1 MPKCDLQVHSCF
13 SDRPSE
19 WILRK
24 LGVPESYTQPEELY
38 EKLKAA
44 SFQYVTMT
52 DLNRIEGCLRIADR
66 PGAFIS
72 EKVTTYFPNDPC
84 KIQLLVWNITEKQHE
99 EIQQLRANIYELTA
113 WLREQG
119 IVHGVA
125 HLLYNVNDRLT
136 LAHVEKLI
144 LLFRVFETLN
154 GTRDPLSGQI
164 TELCLKALTPAVMD
178 ELANTHGFASTYA
191 EPWKKSFFGGSED
204 YGGLYFGQAWTEV
217 DHASSLNEFLA
228 AVESGQGRA
237 VGRPGDVHRVGTS
250 IYRVIFN
257 YAKDR
262 LGKTAPKGMDLL
274 GKVAQRFLEGKNPT
288 NLSFGEWIGHVGEAI
303 RSGKAI
309 DFFKPNDPSFNREV
323 VKYFLNPQVKKELD
337 AIIRIETTPE
347 RRTFRMA
354 SKIGNDLF
362 YRLFLQ
368 VMERV
373 NKGEFLDCLQPSVG
387 MLPIVAS
394 VCPYFFSYYGMH
406 TKREMLLPA
415 AKRFLGEVPKSLQNT
430 KRAWFTDTL
439 DDINGVARTIS
450 TMTKS
455 ASRLGYDMRI
465 IVSRNELKIDDIPIK
480 NFEPVGEFELPEY
493 ELQKLTFPPLLEM
506 IDYIEREKFTECV
519 ISTPGPVGLTAVAA
533 ARLLGLKTCGIYHTD
548 FPQYVRILTEDQLM
562 ETLMWKFMYWFYSQM
577 DIVYVNSEFYRQC
590 WIERGI
596 APEKLEILPRGL
608 DTELFHYSHRETDFW
623 RKRGAKHPVMLYV
636 GRISKEKELRFLAE
650 LFLELRKRGTAVDLA
665 IVGEGPFE
673 AEMKKMV
680 PDAIFTGVLRG
691 AELGVAYA
699 SAELFMFPSTTD
711 TFGNVVIE
719 ALSSAL
725 PVFVSDVGGP
735 KELILKPTHGL
746 ILAANQMEPWLTA
759 VQSYLSQPTPIEI
772 RKANAD
778 MIQKERN
785 WDHAFEAF
793 WKRSL

>member
-38 EKLKAA
+38 EKLTANG
-44 SFQYVTMT
+44 FNYVTIT
-52 DLNRIEGCLRIADR
+52 DLNRIEGCLRIAGR
-66 PGAFIS
+66 LGAFIS

-84 KIQLLVWNITEKQHE
+84 KIQLLVWNITEAQHV
-99 EIQQLRANIYELTA
+99 EINQLRRNIFELAA

-125 HLLYNVNDRLT
+125 HMLYNVNDRLT

-154 GTRDPLSGQI
+154 GTRDPLSSQI
-164 TELCLKALTPAVMD
+164 TELCLKALTPELIN
-178 ELANTHGFASTYA
+178 ELATIHGFAPTHERA
-191 EPWKKSFFGGSED
+191 WQKSFFGGSED

-217 DHASSLNEFLA
+217 EQASSIEQYLA
-228 AVESGQGRA
+228 AVEAGQGKP
-237 VGRPGDVHRVGTS
+237 VGRTGDVHRVGNS

-257 YAKDR
+257 FAKDR

-274 GKVAQRFLEGKNPT
+274 GKIATRFLEGKNPT
-288 NLSFGEWIGHVGEAI
+288 HFSMGEWFGHVGEAI
-303 RSGKAI
+303 RSGKAV

-323 VKYFLNPQVKKELD
+323 VKYFLNARIKKELD
-337 AIIRIETTPE
+337 AIILEEPTPE

-362 YRLFLQ
+362 YRLFIQ
-368 VMERV
+368 VVDRV
-373 NKGEFLDCLQPSVG
+373 HKGDLVDCLQPTVG
-387 MLPIVAS
+387 MLPIIAS
-394 VCPYFFSYYGMH
+394 VSPYFFSYYGMRSR
-406 TKREMLLPA
+406 RELLLPS
-415 AKRFLGEVPKSLQNT
+415 AKRFLGAVPPSLQNT

-439 DDINGVARTIS
+439 DDINGVARTIT
-450 TMTKS
+450 TMTQS
-455 ASRLGYDMRI
+455 AKRLGYDMTVL
-465 IVSRNELKIDDIPIK
+465 VSRNELKVKDIPIK

-493 ELQKLTFPPLLEM
+493 KLQKITFPPILEM

-533 ARLLGLKTCGIYHTD
+533 ARLLGLKTSGIYHTD
-548 FPQYVRILTEDQLM
+548 FPQYVRILTDDEMM

-596 APEKLEILPRGL
+596 APEKIEILPRGL
-608 DTELFHYSHRETDFW
+608 DTELFHYRHRQENFW
-623 RKRGAKHPVMLYV
+623 RKRGAKFPVMLYV
-636 GRISKEKELRFLAE
+636 GRISKEKELKFLAE
-650 LFLELRKRGTAVDLA
+650 LFIQLRKNGVNVDLA

-673 AEMKKMV
+673 EEMKQMI
-680 PDAIFTGVLRG
+680 PEAIFTGVLRG
-691 AELGVAYA
+691 AELGAAYA
-699 SAELFMFPSTTD
+699 SADLFMFPSTTD

-735 KELILKPTHGL
+735 KELIIKPTHGKVL
-746 ILAANQMEPWLTA
+746 PANQLASWLEA
-759 VQSYLSQPTPIEI
+759 VENYFDQPTPENE

-778 MIQKERN
+778 QIQKERN
-785 WDHAFEAF
+785 WDDAFEVF
-793 WKRSL
+793 WRRSL